1 MSHFL
6 FLIPSIYILT
16 YVVALHPNELYCTAL
31 LCTTLLCTGQG
42 TGARLEWIKSLIM
55 HLLYGNSSATSGGL
69 DFDNAQIKA
78 VLNNILTC
86 LKTAET
92 RAGLNIRNKVSEEN
106 ATGSNLTDLKMAIAL
121 LSAKC

>member
-1 MSHFL
+1 
-6 FLIPSIYILT
+6 
-16 YVVALHPNELYCTAL
+16 
-31 LCTTLLCTGQG
+31 
-42 TGARLEWIKSLIM
+42 M
-55 HLLYGNSSATSGGL
+55 HLLYGSSSATSGGL